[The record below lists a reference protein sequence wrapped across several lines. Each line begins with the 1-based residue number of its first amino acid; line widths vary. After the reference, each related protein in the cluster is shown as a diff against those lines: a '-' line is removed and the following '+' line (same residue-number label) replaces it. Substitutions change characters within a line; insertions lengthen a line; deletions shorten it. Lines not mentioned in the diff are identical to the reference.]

1 MLFYGEFDR
10 RSPSVKWGL
19 RTILQDGKP
28 TGRIANLKMAKSG
41 TNVAVWAALAGN
53 VLVAAAKFAAAGVS
67 GSAAMLSEA
76 VHSLVDTVNEL
87 LLLYGIARSLRPA
100 DRVHPM
106 GYGRELYFWSFV
118 VALLIFALGAGVSAY
133 EGVDHLLHPV
143 PLEQPIVIF
152 VVLAVSLAFEG
163 ASWLIGVRA
172 FRSTQRTLSWW
183 EAFRRSKDPPTFIV
197 VFEDSA
203 AILGIVAAAAGTAAT
218 LLTGDSRWDG
228 VASLV
233 IAVILAGVAGL
244 LARESKELLIGE
256 RADPALSDAIMRTA
270 AGIAG
275 VCSANSIVTVQL
287 APRNVIAT
295 LSLDFFDYLRAPDI
309 ERAVVE
315 LEARVRSAHP
325 EVSALFVKPQS
336 VLVAAERLADGSG
349 GMTPDGVGDDAGGAI
364 TPEEIGDG

>member
-1 MLFYGEFDR
+1 M
-10 RSPSVKWGL
+10 KWGL

-28 TGRIANLKMAKSG
+28 TGRIANFKMAKTG

-53 VLVAAAKFAAAGVS
+53 VLVAAAKFAAAAVS

-143 PLEQPIVIF
+143 PLEQPIVIY
-152 VVLAVSLAFEG
+152 VVLAVSLAFES

-172 FRSTQRTLSWW
+172 FRSTQRALSWW

-203 AILGIVAAAAGTAAT
+203 AILGIAAAAAGTAAA
-218 LLTGDSRWDG
+218 LLTGDTRWDG

-295 LSLDFFDYLRAPDI
+295 LSLDFFDYMRAPDI

-349 GMTPDGVGDDAGGAI
+349 GMTPDGVRDDAGGAT